1 MERKSC
7 EVGGRT
13 NELLSV
19 PPAAPLSV
27 ADDFTPL
34 QKATCRADGSNWRCP
49 KASKGGAG
57 QQVADWRAPGT
68 VCAVLA
74 CPSLE
79 FVRKLLRRA
88 VTQAEELQHH
98 AARSGLASSTIRRE
112 GSSRCSVP
120 CCLILNGLLL
130 LAHSKH
136 KCAGSLSWAFGGS
149 LDHLSSNPV
158 TACPALP

>member
-1 MERKSC
+1 MRKSC
-7 EVGGRT
+7 EVGGGT

-57 QQVADWRAPGT
+57 QQVADRRAPGT
-68 VCAVLA
+68 VCAELA

-79 FVRKLLRRA
+79 FVRKLLPRA
-88 VTQAEELQHH
+88 GTM
-98 AARSGLASSTIRRE
+98 S
-112 GSSRCSVP
+112 
-120 CCLILNGLLL
+120 
-130 LAHSKH
+130 
-136 KCAGSLSWAFGGS
+136 
-149 LDHLSSNPV
+149 
-158 TACPALP
+158 